1 MFHNFLTKNIFFRTY
16 SKNKM
21 SFGEHI
27 LIILNCFFST
37 ILKNNYININM
48 IQ

>member
-1 MFHNFLTKNIFFRTY
+1 
-16 SKNKM
+16 M

-27 LIILNCFFST
+27 LIILNFFST